1 MGWAILRPGIGEAP
15 ILNNGVLALNW
26 KLLPLFVLLL
36 APNWKLGVELPPLPL
51 DGLLAPKTKEPPPLP
66 LPLLVLPK
74 LKVLP
79 PLPVPLLVLPK
90 LKEPPPP
97 TDELLDRFE
106 AELFKPPNPTVLLL
120 LLLPKTG
127 VVAFILLV

>member
-1 MGWAILRPGIGEAP
+1 
-15 ILNNGVLALNW
+15 LNW
-26 KLLPLFVLLL
+26 KVPPLPLLVLPV
-36 APNWKLGVELPPLPL
+36 APNWKLGVELAPLPL
-51 DGLLAPKTKEPPPLP
+51 EALPAPNWKLGVELAPLPLEALPAPKTNEPVP

-79 PLPVPLLVLPK
+79 PLPLPLFVLPK
-90 LKEPPPP
+90 LKEPPP
-97 TDELLDRFE
+97 TEELLDKLE
-106 AELFKPPNPTVLLL
+106 VELFKPPNPTVLLL